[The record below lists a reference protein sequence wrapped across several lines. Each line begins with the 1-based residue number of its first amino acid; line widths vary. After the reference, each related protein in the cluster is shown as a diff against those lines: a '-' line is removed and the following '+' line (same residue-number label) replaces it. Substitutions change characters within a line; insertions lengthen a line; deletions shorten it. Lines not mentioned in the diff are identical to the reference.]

1 MSNESITERRE
12 FARFNGINFPQFRY
26 AIMLKLKV
34 LRLENIVL
42 GTEPRPHQVTKSV
55 LVLKYQTLYF
65 SSVTSRTMLMWPI
78 QLSLCSFDFKN

>member
-42 GTEPRPHQVTKSV
+42 GIEPITCEV
-55 LVLKYQTLYF
+55 
-65 SSVTSRTMLMWPI
+65 
-78 QLSLCSFDFKN
+78 

>member
-55 LVLKYQTLYF
+55 LVL
-65 SSVTSRTMLMWPI
+65 
-78 QLSLCSFDFKN
+78 

>member
-1 MSNESITERRE
+1 MSNESTTERRE

-42 GTEPRPHQVTKSV
+42 GTEPRPRQVTKSA
-55 LVLKYQTLYF
+55 LVLNIKL
-65 SSVTSRTMLMWPI
+65 
-78 QLSLCSFDFKN
+78 LCFQCGQSN

>member
-26 AIMLKLKV
+26 AIMLELKV

-42 GTEPRPHQVTKSV
+42 GTEPRPHQCGQSNHAHVACSTKPV
-55 LVLKYQTLYF
+55 LL
-65 SSVTSRTMLMWPI
+65 RI
-78 QLSLCSFDFKN
+78 